1 MMAQPIHSLLGEF
14 MADVT
19 DFLNTQTPTVIRPLL
34 GLTILLVEDSLTAC
48 EAMRLMCLRS
58 GARIRRAD
66 CLESA
71 RRHLRVY
78 RPNIVLVDMG
88 LPDGSGGDLIS
99 ELSAATPRVEA
110 VIALSADP
118 ARQPEAVDAGADGFI
133 EKPLG
138 SLAEF
143 QAAIMQYLAED
154 QRPLGPRR
162 VSDDPVPADPIAVQ
176 EDLAL
181 AQHLLRDGDQNA
193 ETKTYLA
200 TFLAGVASTARD
212 DELRNIAE
220 TFAQA
225 RAMTGPERQK
235 LDDLLSQ
242 RLQTKA
248 VV

>member
-1 MMAQPIHSLLGEF
+1 MTNI
-14 MADVT
+14 D

-78 RPNIVLVDMG
+78 RPNVVLTDMG
-88 LPDGSGGDLIS
+88 LPDGSGAELIS
-99 ELSAATPRVEA
+99 ELVAATPRVEA
-110 VIALSADP
+110 IVALSADP
-118 ARQPEAVDAGADGFI
+118 GRQAEAMGAGADGFI
-133 EKPLG
+133 EKPLD
-138 SLAEF
+138 SIAEF
-143 QAAIMQYLAED
+143 QGAVMQFLSED

-162 VSDDPVPADPIAVQ
+162 INDDPVPADPIAVQ

-181 AQHLLRDGDQNA
+181 AQNLLRDGEQNS
-193 ETKTYLA
+193 ETKVYLA

-212 DELRNIAE
+212 DELRSVAE
-220 TFAQA
+220 SFAKA
-225 RAMTGPERQK
+225 RAMAGPERQH
-235 LDDLLSQ
+235 LDEVLTA
-242 RLQTKA
+242 RLERKA

>member
-1 MMAQPIHSLLGEF
+1 MTNI
-14 MADVT
+14 D
-19 DFLNTQTPTVIRPLL
+19 DFLNAQTPTIIRPFL

-78 RPNIVLVDMG
+78 RPNIVLTDMG
-88 LPDGSGGDLIS
+88 LPDGSGAELIS
-99 ELSAATPRVEA
+99 ELAAATPRVDA
-110 VIALSADP
+110 IVALSADP
-118 ARQPEAVDAGADGFI
+118 GRQAEAMGAGADGFV

-138 SLAEF
+138 TIAEF
-143 QAAIMQYLAED
+143 QAALMQFLAED
-154 QRPLGPRR
+154 RRPMGPRR
-162 VSDDPVPADPIAVQ
+162 LNDDFVAADPIAVQ

-181 AQHLLRDGDQNA
+181 AQNLLRDGEQTS
-193 ETKTYLA
+193 ETKVYLA

-212 DELRNIAE
+212 EELRTVAE
-220 TFAQA
+220 SFAKA
-225 RAMTGPERQK
+225 RAMAGPERQQ
-235 LDDLLSQ
+235 LDTILTA
-242 RLQTKA
+242 RLQQRA